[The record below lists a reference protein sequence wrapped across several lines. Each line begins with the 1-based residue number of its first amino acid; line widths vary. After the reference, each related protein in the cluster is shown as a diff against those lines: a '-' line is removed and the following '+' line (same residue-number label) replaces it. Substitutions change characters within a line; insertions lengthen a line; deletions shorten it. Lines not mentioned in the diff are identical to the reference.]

1 MIPKGLHVEQIV
13 VGPLMSNCYIVWD
26 ETTLE
31 SIIIDPGDNPE
42 KIIKIVE
49 NFNLTV
55 KAILATHGHFDHV
68 GGVATLKTNINAEFL
83 AHKRDFPEKNQG
95 EITHHPWGIKTVYVK
110 PDRYIDEG
118 DVIYVGKY
126 QFKVLYTP
134 GHSPGSICFLHDHII
149 FVGDVLFQGGIGR
162 TDFHNGSFEQLSKS
176 IKTRLYNLPNDTMVY
191 TGHGPSTTI
200 GDEKQYN
207 PFVRV
212 G

>member
-1 MIPKGLHVEQIV
+1 MVPKSLHVEQIV

-26 ETTLE
+26 EATLE

-49 NFNLTV
+49 NLNLNV

-68 GGVATLKTNINAEFL
+68 GGVAPLKKNINAEFL
-83 AHKRDFPEKNQG
+83 AHKRDFPEKKQG
-95 EITHHPWGIKTVYVK
+95 EITHHPWGIKTEYVK

-118 DVIYVGKY
+118 DVIYVGEY
-126 QFKVLYTP
+126 EFKVLYTP
-134 GHSPGSICFLHDHII
+134 GHSPGSLCFLHDHII

-162 TDFHNGSFEQLSKS
+162 TDFHDGSFDQLAKS
-176 IKTRLYNLPNDTMVY
+176 IKTRLYNLPNDTVVY

-207 PFVRV
+207 PFIRV
-212 G
+212 E